1 MSTLI
6 SSAVAATA
14 LAASLGAGPAA
25 VPASAAT
32 VTPTAFNQAAFN
44 QAAFTQSF
52 NQNGPQRP
60 NPPHRF
66 RLRFTSLQQCRAR
79 AAHDHPGRPGD
90 WDCRRGPDRNNPW
103 EYWGN

>member
-6 SSAVAATA
+6 SSALATA
-14 LAASLGAGPAA
+14 ALAGSLGAAPAA
-25 VPASAAT
+25 VPAAAA
-32 VTPTAFNQAAFN
+32 PLAPAAYV
-44 QAAFTQSF
+44 
-52 NQNGPQRP
+52 QNGPQRP

-66 RLRFTSLQQCRAR
+66 RLKFRSVQECRAR

>member
-14 LAASLGAGPAA
+14 LAASLGTGTAA
-25 VPASAAT
+25 VPASATTIA
-32 VTPTAFNQAAFN
+32 P
-44 QAAFTQSF
+44 AAFT
-52 NQNGPQRP
+52 QNGPQRP

-66 RLRFTSLQQCRAR
+66 RLKFNNLQQCRAR

-103 EYWGN
+103 EYWGR

>member
-6 SSAVAATA
+6 SSAVATAA
-14 LAASLGAGPAA
+14 LAASLGGGPAA
-25 VPASAAT
+25 TVPASAAT
-32 VTPTAFNQAAFN
+32 IAP
-44 QAAFTQSF
+44 AAFTQ
-52 NQNGPQRP
+52 NLPWRP

-66 RLRFTSLQQCRAR
+66 RFKFNSEQQCRAR

-103 EYWGN
+103 EYWGS

>member
-6 SSAVAATA
+6 SSALAATA
-14 LAASLGAGPAA
+14 LATSVGGAPAA
-25 VPASAAT
+25 ATATQVPAAAT
-32 VTPTAFNQAAFN
+32 IAPA
-44 QAAFTQSF
+44 SF

-66 RLRFTSLQQCRAR
+66 RIKFRSVQECRAR